1 MKIPMKRGVV
11 LLSLLLLATSC
22 EKNSYSTFSTKYRVL
37 FNCETTVSPYNQLS
51 TPGRFLSVRKTEG
64 KLIITDSDG
73 NKYDETLSD
82 YKNRSFM
89 MGLGGLILGT
99 PTFNNDNM
107 SIWAYDLGC
116 PECDAPTTRLK
127 FDLTGKATCS
137 KCGGEWNLNADG
149 SPISGDGVQRR
160 PLYRYPTSL
169 SNGVLTVSN

>member
-116 PECDAPTTRLK
+116 PECDVHTVRLK

-137 KCGGEWNLNADG
+137 KCGGERNLHADG